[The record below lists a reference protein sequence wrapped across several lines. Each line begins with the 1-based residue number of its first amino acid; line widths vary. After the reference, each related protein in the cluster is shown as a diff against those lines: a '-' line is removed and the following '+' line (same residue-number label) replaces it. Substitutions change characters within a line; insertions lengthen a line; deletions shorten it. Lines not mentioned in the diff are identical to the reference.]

1 MAEVLTLF
9 SSKDADAV
17 LRLGGIGWFRL
28 SLPRATACACVVV
41 YHNAR
46 DSARPGDASR
56 HRLPLLVGTIAGA
69 HVDPVDGRVALCL
82 SRIASAKGPAQP
94 NPGRSPVGYCAAAL
108 LDQLRLGPWRAV
120 APVSL
125 EQALALR
132 RAEGIGR
139 A

>member
-1 MAEVLTLF
+1 MRCCA
-9 SSKDADAV
+9 SAASAGSGC
-17 LRLGGIGWFRL
+17 RC
-28 SLPRATACACVVV
+28 RARPPAPAWWSITT
-41 YHNAR
+41 R
-46 DSARPGDASR
+46 DPARPGDASR

-69 HVDPVDGRVALCL
+69 HVDPADGRVALRL
-82 SRIASAKGPAQP
+82 SRIASAEGPAQP